1 MTEKKDLG
9 HGPVEEQ
16 PLTAQQQQELHEQEQ
31 YFRQAF
37 CSVSCPPLP
46 ESLSADAMWEK
57 ICSGAGDHQVTVDPA
72 SMQEELR
79 QETAK
84 GKGYPLPAAHR
95 EKGACAPPAHPGGS
109 LYPGAGGWT
118 VGGLLAAA
126 GAARS
131 DAGSGVRQLA
141 GLHRRV
147 GRVRGSRSDRSGRG
161 YADGGIG

>member
-9 HGPVEEQ
+9 YGPVEEE
-16 PLTAQQQQELHEQEQ
+16 PLSERQQQELHEQEQ

-79 QETAK
+79 QETEAAPQRERLSPSRSAP
-84 GKGYPLPAAHR
+84 GKR
-95 EKGACAPPAHPGGS
+95 S
-109 LYPGAGGWT
+109 
-118 VGGLLAAA
+118 VRAA
-126 GAARS
+126 GAPWR
-131 DAGSGVRQLA
+131 
-141 GLHRRV
+141 
-147 GRVRGSRSDRSGRG
+147 
-161 YADGGIG
+161 

>member
-72 SMQEELR
+72 SMQEELSR
-79 QETAK
+79 RRK
-84 GKGYPLPAAHR
+84 PLRKR
-95 EKGACAPPAHPGGS
+95 ERLSP
-109 LYPGAGGWT
+109 
-118 VGGLLAAA
+118 
-126 GAARS
+126 
-131 DAGSGVRQLA
+131 
-141 GLHRRV
+141 
-147 GRVRGSRSDRSGRG
+147 SRSAPGKRSVRAVGAPWR
-161 YADGGIG
+161 